1 LSPWRAIASSCS
13 VLPLTFPHN
22 GSFFPCDWR
31 PTIPPK
37 CTHRLRPKLSCVNS
51 SVDILYEWVSVD
63 TPPAV
68 YSFTDDCLSRVVRE
82 RCYGNTDVIPNLVHY
97 VMFGGREIKFF
108 TFLGILS
115 AVRFVQPC
123 LILFHMDRLPT
134 GLYWDTL
141 LRMVPNIVHVRRLP
155 PTVIFGRNV
164 TVVEHQSD
172 IARLEAIRKF
182 GGMYFDTDYLI
193 VNPLEDLRNHS
204 AVLGVEIPGTNFANG
219 VILGKAGAEFLD
231 LWYESYHTF
240 NDKQWA
246 QHSTIL
252 PYKLHKAHPNVSLHV
267 VNTLVDPHYQHIK
280 KKFYDNF
287 FDWKSKHGIHLYVRM
302 FSQYFEDNFETK
314 NSSLGQVSRNILF
327 GDSDVCFEGM
337 TNAGELVRAEKVR
350 TPEATLSRVQNET

>member
-1 LSPWRAIASSCS
+1 MDSLDADTDETLSDFLAYFESTCGFHVMAWRVVLDAGFLRVCPIQLHFLRRICLATGSCPARSHSS
-13 VLPLTFPHN
+13 
-22 GSFFPCDWR
+22 SFRIFSGHR
-31 PTIPPK
+31 MLK
-37 CTHRLRPKLSCVNS
+37 MRLR
-51 SVDILYEWVSVD
+51 
-63 TPPAV
+63 
-68 YSFTDDCLSRVVRE
+68 
-82 RCYGNTDVIPNLVHY
+82 
-97 VMFGGREIKFF
+97 
-108 TFLGILS
+108 
-115 AVRFVQPC
+115 QPC

-141 LRMVPNIVHVRRLP
+141 LRMVPNILHVRRLP

-267 VNTLVDPHYQHIK
+267 VNTLVDPHYQDIK

-302 FSQYFEDNFETK
+302 FNQYFEDNFETK

-337 TNAGELVRAEKVR
+337 TNAGELVGAEKVR